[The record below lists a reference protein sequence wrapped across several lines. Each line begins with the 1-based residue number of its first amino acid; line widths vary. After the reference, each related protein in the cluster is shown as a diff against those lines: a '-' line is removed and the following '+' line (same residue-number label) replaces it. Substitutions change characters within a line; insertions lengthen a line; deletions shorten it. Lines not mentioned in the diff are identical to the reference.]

1 MADAPEAREPG
12 GRVSL
17 ETCTKCGRAILGR
30 VVWRFVSF
38 GLKPFHVVCAQPEAR
53 HHGVIVH

>member
-1 MADAPEAREPG
+1 M
-12 GRVSL
+12 SL

-38 GLKPFHVVCAQPEAR
+38 GLKPFHVLCAQPEAR
-53 HHGVIVH
+53 HNGVIIH